1 MNRKFPPMEYE
12 RLQNY
17 NYFHEAPFTKTVTLT
32 YPYNPFNK
40 ILKPLQTRS
49 WF

>member
-1 MNRKFPPMEYE
+1 MEYSKSS
-12 RLQNY
+12 NY
-17 NYFHEAPFTKTVTLT
+17 YHDSPFTKTVTLI

-40 ILKPLQTRS
+40 ILKPLETRN